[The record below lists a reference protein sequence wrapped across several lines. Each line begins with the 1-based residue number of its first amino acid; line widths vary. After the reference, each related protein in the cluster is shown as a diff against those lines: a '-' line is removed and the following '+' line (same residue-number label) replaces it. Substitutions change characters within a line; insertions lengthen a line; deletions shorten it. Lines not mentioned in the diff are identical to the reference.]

1 MAIVCAGHRSMS
13 GIPMALALLGS
24 GGSVVERLS
33 KLEKRVDSAQDA
45 VSDAKVSHWLSVS
58 LREGT
63 C

>member
-1 MAIVCAGHRSMS
+1 MS

-45 VSDAKVSHWLSVS
+45 VSDAKVSPWLS
-58 LREGT
+58 LA
-63 C
+63 